1 MGLLRKKTIHVH
13 QVRRKLQ
20 EVVKDQLQ
28 FEQDIEIERA
38 HRIGKTMID
47 GFPNKKR
54 KIIDKFLNFKD
65 KQEVLSE
72 YKAGK
77 L

>member
-1 MGLLRKKTIHVH
+1 MRLLRKKTIHVH

-20 EVVKDQLQ
+20 
-28 FEQDIEIERA
+28 EQDIEIERA

-47 GFPNKKR
+47 GVPNKKR
-54 KIIDKFLNFKD
+54 TIIDKFLNFKD

-72 YKAGK
+72 CKAGK